1 MESADLNEPSGILR
15 KITDLIERLTGP
27 DGCPWDRK
35 QTPQTLT
42 VYLIEEMYELV
53 DAVHRDDAADIEE
66 EMGDVLFQLLFLLHF
81 YRNRHGMTIDGIV
94 RRNVDKMIRRHPHVF
109 GEETI
114 ETSEGVRKRW
124 HEIKQGEKAGK
135 GPCGLFD
142 SIPKGVPALVRA
154 YRVSDRAAKVGFD
167 WETLPDVMKKVEE
180 EWREF
185 LAEVRSTGDRDATE
199 EERKRLS
206 MEFGDILFTLV
217 NVARFAG
224 IHPET
229 ALAESTRKFEER
241 FRRMEA
247 EVRRTNGDLNTL
259 TLDEWQGLWSR
270 AKQGGDSGSSG

>member
-1 MESADLNEPSGILR
+1 MA
-15 KITDLIERLTGP
+15 DLIERLTAP

-35 QTPQTLT
+35 QTPKTLT

-53 DAVHRDDAADIEE
+53 DAVHRDDAEDIEE
-66 EMGDVLFQLLFLLHF
+66 ETGDVLFQLMFLLHI
-81 YRNRHGMTIDGIV
+81 YRKSHGMTLDGIV

-114 ETSEGVRKRW
+114 ETSEEVRRRW
-124 HEIKQGEKAGK
+124 QQIKQGEKSGK
-135 GPCGLFD
+135 EAFSGLFD

-154 YRVSDRAAKVGFD
+154 YRVSDRAAKAGFD

-180 EWREF
+180 EWIEF
-185 LAEVRSTGDRDATE
+185 LAEVRSIGDRDTTE
-199 EERKRLS
+199 ADRKRLS

-241 FRRMEA
+241 FRWMEA
-247 EVRRTNGDLNTL
+247 EVRRINGELNAL
-259 TLDEWQGLWSR
+259 TMDEWQQLWSR
-270 AKQGGDSGSSG
+270 AKQEQ

>member
-1 MESADLNEPSGILR
+1 MNDAFGNLQ
-15 KITDLIERLTGP
+15 KMMDLIERLTAP
-27 DGCPWDRK
+27 NGCPWDRK
-35 QTPQTLT
+35 QTPETLT

-66 EMGDVLFQLLFLLHF
+66 ETGDVLFQLLFLLHL
-81 YRNRHGMTIDGIV
+81 YRKSHGMTLDGII

-114 ETSEGVRKRW
+114 ETSEEVRRRW
-124 HEIKQGEKAGK
+124 QQIKQGEKSGK
-135 GPCGLFD
+135 EASGLFD

-154 YRVSDRAAKVGFD
+154 YRVSDRAGKAGFD

-185 LAEVRSTGDRDATE
+185 LAEVRGIGDRDPAE
-199 EERKRLS
+199 EDRKRLS

-229 ALAESTRKFEER
+229 ALAASTRKFEER

-247 EVRRTNGDLNTL
+247 EVRRTNGDLNAL
-259 TLDEWQGLWSR
+259 TMDEWQQLWAR
-270 AKQGGDSGSSG
+270 AKQEP